1 MMRSSSGPQ
10 FERNRQLWDEKAE
23 IPGVQR
29 SDLVVNVNDH
39 NDDKRAYEGELL
51 RMKRENEFIKD
62 QLQRSFRE
70 LKAFQIKYPSA
81 YSPTE
86 VEDNLPPWITDPKLM
101 NPVITAYDSSKCGLL
116 QRLRNIISCHDS
128 RIIYEVVMYHIT

>member
-1 MMRSSSGPQ
+1 MLSSTTDQTLLGNSSASSAKEMMRSSSGPQ
-10 FERNRQLWDEKAE
+10 FERNRQLWDEKAD

-39 NDDKRAYEGELL
+39 NDDKRVYEGELL

-81 YSPTE
+81 YSPNE

-101 NPVITAYDSSKCGLL
+101 NPVITAYDSSKYGLP
-116 QRLRNIISCHDS
+116 
-128 RIIYEVVMYHIT
+128 